1 MKEKLTL
8 LTIWSITLAFVVV
21 SICAFAFT
29 EKEPTTAPLPMES
42 MVTQQT
48 PEKPHNTIEK
58 VENNTISSVTSSK
71 ENVDT
76 NMSTIEDND
85 YVDDSMVARNLWN
98 YLRDL
103 GYSEVVA
110 AGIIGNFV
118 AEVGDPSTK
127 DSNFDLDWR
136 SNTGNE
142 IGLCQWMGT
151 RKDAIIS
158 RYGNQ
163 PSCEEQ
169 IEFMYNELTGTN
181 GVTRQVTE
189 AQYQLIINASTPE
202 DAAYYFA
209 LYFERCGS
217 GSYHARQFKAKQ
229 AYNYFVLGQ

>member
-8 LTIWSITLAFVVV
+8 LTIWSMTLAFVVI

-29 EKEPTTAPLPMES
+29 EKEPTTAPLPTGS
-42 MVTQQT
+42 MVAQS
-48 PEKPHNTIEK
+48 PEKPQVTIEK
-58 VENNTISSVTSSK
+58 VENNVISSATSSK

-76 NMSTIEDND
+76 SVPTIEDND

-98 YLRDL
+98 YLREL

-136 SNTGNE
+136 SNTGSE
-142 IGLCQWMGT
+142 IGLCQWMGA
-151 RKDAIIS
+151 RKDAIIG
-158 RYGNQ
+158 RYGNK

-169 IEFMYNELTGTN
+169 IEFMHNELTGTN
-181 GVTRQVTE
+181 GVVRQVTE
-189 AQYQLIINASTPE
+189 AQYQLITNALTPE

-217 GSYHARQFKAKQ
+217 GSYRVRQFKAKQ
-229 AYNYFVLGQ
+229 AYEYFALGR